1 MPDTHLPKDFW
12 DVKNKGNLRYND
24 AISPEDERYAD
35 LNRGRG
41 PRVFDSLFRQLG
53 MDKYGNPKL
62 VDVEN
67 SQYILFC
74 GHRGCGKSTELK
86 RIANILKRPDAYF
99 VVECNIVEDLDPNNI
114 EYVDI
119 LFLAA
124 QRLADVLSESGIEVD
139 NQHMKDLKDFFNE
152 RVISN
157 LKSKDFSTG
166 ISVGGKALTG
176 FPLVASIFGQ
186 FTAAFKFNSTY
197 KEEVRTI
204 VKNHFSLF
212 KTIFNRMLNEIKEN
226 IKRCNRGKNLLI
238 IIDGT
243 DRLTRDACDQI
254 FINNASQLKQID
266 TNFIYTVPIHI
277 VYEDHQVANFYD
289 KVFVLPMVIIEDHNA
304 VERDKKGWSAMKE
317 MISKRVPDELFD
329 SEETINRV
337 IEMSGGHPREL
348 LHILQEAFN
357 SSDTDLFDRDA
368 VERALETIKAD
379 YMCFLDAADYKR
391 LARLA
396 IDDDKESDEQMKRL
410 LFNSAALEYNSYWRM
425 VNPIIR
431 ETIEYQKA
439 YEREK
444 EQSKADK

>member
-35 LNRGRG
+35 LNSGRG
-41 PRVFDSLFRQLG
+41 PKVFDSLFKQLG
-53 MDKYGNPKL
+53 LDKDGNPKL
-62 VDVEN
+62 VDVET

-86 RIANILKRPDAYF
+86 RIAHILKKPDAYF

-124 QRLADVLSESGIEVD
+124 QRLADVLSDSNIEVG
-139 NQHMKDLKDFFNE
+139 NQHMEDLKAFFNE
-152 RVISN
+152 RIISS

-166 ISVGGKALTG
+166 ISAGGNAKTG
-176 FPLVASIFGQ
+176 FALVASIFGQ
-186 FTAAFKFNSTY
+186 FTAAFKYNSTH

-212 KTIFNRMLNEIKEN
+212 KTIFNRMLEEIKEN
-226 IKRCNRGKNLLI
+226 IKRSNRGKNLII

-243 DRLTRDACDQI
+243 DRLTREDCDRI
-254 FINNASQLKQID
+254 FINNASQLTQIE

-277 VYEDHQVANFYD
+277 VYEDRQVANFYD
-289 KVFVLPMVIIEDHNA
+289 KVFVLPMVIIEDHNTGK
-304 VERDKKGWSAMKE
+304 RDKEGWSAME
-317 MISKRVPDELFD
+317 DMIRKRIPDELFD
-329 SEETINRV
+329 SSITIKRA

-368 VERALETIKAD
+368 VELALDTIKAD
-379 YMCFLDAADYKR
+379 YMRFLDAEDYSR
-391 LARLA
+391 LARLE
-396 IDDDKESDEQMKRL
+396 IEDDKESDDRMKRL

-425 VNPIIR
+425 VNPIVR
-431 ETIEYQKA
+431 ETKEYKKA

-444 EQSKADK
+444 EQSKAGK